1 MKKNVLLLV
10 TAILVHCGGL
20 MGQTPIETAIISPA
34 TGGNVCGIVRTWKA
48 SWAVACDQ
56 NSFSLI
62 DSTTNIVYSAN
73 AITSIPGYSN
83 YTINDMQI
91 VGDTAYCGGFSGSD
105 AMIAYFNINDLL
117 ASGSIAFGVVI
128 VNNIDQVTKLA
139 AYRNTRMNGV
149 GIAAI
154 GTRKDPEVPSIEKYY
169 MIECN
174 NYGGSPTF
182 SASSRECFTQSQ
194 IETLTDVVVTE
205 NYVGFVG
212 IMTNT
217 YEVCIR
223 RGDKNGIFASTLID
237 TIHRYGYGATMIKT
251 PPVAETLDGDKIAVA
266 ADFVNEYPSGTE
278 HSAQIFLFNLANMD
292 FFDAWSMIQPDVIS
306 VTDLVYMPSKRI
318 LLMAI
323 VSSDGGYFVVH
334 TLPFSPIDYTASVMV
349 LKNREDICS
358 MDFRN
363 SSYFILSTQYHW
375 MLQKLTNPC
384 LPNSC
389 IEARDVEFFHV
400 TVSIDGP
407 LYHVWIWSYSRY
419 YLDKLPQNNFV
430 YSLDCV
436 AF

>member
-1 MKKNVLLLV
+1 
-10 TAILVHCGGL
+10 
-20 MGQTPIETAIISPA
+20 
-34 TGGNVCGIVRTWKA
+34 
-48 SWAVACDQ
+48 
-56 NSFSLI
+56 
-62 DSTTNIVYSAN
+62 
-73 AITSIPGYSN
+73 
-83 YTINDMQI
+83 MQI

-154 GTRKDPEVPSIEKYY
+154 GTNQDGYY

-174 NYGGSPTF
+174 NYGGCTTF
-182 SASSRECFTQSQ
+182 SAASRRCFNQSQ

-266 ADFVNEYPSGTE
+266 ANFVNEYPSGTE

-389 IEARDVEFFHV
+389 IETRDVEFFHV
-400 TVSIDGP
+400 TVTIDIP
-407 LYHVWIWSYSRY
+407 LPHKIPWDISRY
-419 YLDKLPQNNFV
+419 YLDKIPQSSFV
-430 YSLDCV
+430 YSPNCIS
-436 AF
+436 F